1 LTTLSSGDQSS
12 SLASWERTIFRSWST
27 GRLKC
32 GAALRSPRRRSRPS
46 KISARANASGR
57 PAAPLKDRENP
68 MKNCN
73 KKTGGAMWNTL
84 TGTRQPSPR
93 IGDAAPLW
101 FDEDIVSAL

>member
-1 LTTLSSGDQSS
+1 
-12 SLASWERTIFRSWST
+12 
-27 GRLKC
+27 
-32 GAALRSPRRRSRPS
+32 
-46 KISARANASGR
+46 
-57 PAAPLKDRENP
+57 